1 MLIVGNKVDSSEP
14 TAVSTNDAQRF
25 ADTHNMPLFETSAKD
40 DEKCDHV
47 EAIFLT
53 LAHKINANKLLF
65 KTSKEPTSEEREQ
78 TVKVSSGPTLPE
90 EPGYCCF

>member
-1 MLIVGNKVDSSEP
+1 MLIVGNKCDSQEP
-14 TAVSTNDAQRF
+14 TAVSTNEAQRF
-25 ADTHNMPLFETSAKD
+25 ADSHNMPLFETSAKD

-65 KTSKEPTSEEREQ
+65 KSNSEEQ
-78 TVKVSSGPTLPE
+78 TVKVAATSSSTSE
-90 EPGYCCF
+90 EGGYCCF

>member
-1 MLIVGNKVDSSEP
+1 MLIVGNKCDSQEP
-14 TAVSTNDAQRF
+14 TAVSTNEAQRF
-25 ADTHNMPLFETSAKD
+25 ADSHNMPLFETSAKD

-65 KTSKEPTSEEREQ
+65 KSNSEEQ
-78 TVKVSSGPTLPE
+78 TVKVAANSSSAPE
-90 EPGYCCF
+90 EGGYCCF